1 MVVGVYERFLD
12 KQLTHPNKYMVLF
25 FRWWTTTNSRTGTDV
40 LTYFAA
46 YHVMDFTPVR
56 TTAFV
61 KIYIYIYI
69 IYSSIFKCERS
80 FTDIYEYIDCYV
92 GSRRGDVILRYRY

>member
-56 TTAFV
+56 TTA
-61 KIYIYIYI
+61 YIYIL
-69 IYSSIFKCERS
+69 
-80 FTDIYEYIDCYV
+80 FTRVYLSVNVRLQI
-92 GSRRGDVILRYRY
+92 SMNILIVM